1 MTLPQGFTQA
11 LSSLLLPC
19 HRLLPSWA
27 LLDRMPTQKL
37 PTSLLNFSVTSTSCP
52 PTSLLAWCCLDS
64 GSEPNAM
71 RCWMR

>member
-1 MTLPQGFTQA
+1 MTLPQGFIHA

-37 PTSLLNFSVTSTSCP
+37 PTSLLNFSVTST
-52 PTSLLAWCCLDS
+52 
-64 GSEPNAM
+64 
-71 RCWMR
+71 